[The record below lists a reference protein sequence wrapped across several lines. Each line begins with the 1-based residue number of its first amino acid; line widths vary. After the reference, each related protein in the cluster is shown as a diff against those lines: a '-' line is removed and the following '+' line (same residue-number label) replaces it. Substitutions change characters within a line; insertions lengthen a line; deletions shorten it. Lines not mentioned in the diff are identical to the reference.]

1 MVSKTEYGYI
11 RSHSLEE
18 EMRSSYLDYAMS
30 VIVSRALPDVRDGLK
45 PVQRRILYAAHEMG
59 LRPNSSYR
67 KSARLVGDVL
77 GKYHP
82 HGDGAVYDAA
92 VRMAQDFS
100 MRVPLIDGQ
109 GNFGSV
115 DNDPPAA
122 MRYTELKLSSA
133 ADELLD
139 NLEQETVDF
148 VDNFDASLQMPN
160 VLPARLPNLLVNGA
174 AGIAVG
180 MATNIPPHN
189 PSEICDGITK
199 LIDRP
204 MTTAEELLEIIPG
217 PDFPTGAVIMGRD
230 GSKDAYTT
238 GRGQIIVRGVAEIE
252 QMRRSSRMQIAV
264 TELPYQVNKAAL
276 IEKIALLVKNRR
288 LEGITEIRDESD
300 RRGMR
305 IVMELRGGAQGMVI
319 LNNLYKLTELQKS
332 FSANMLALVDGKPE
346 AVTVR
351 SALIHYI
358 NFRREI
364 IVRRSEYELRRA
376 RERAHILEGL
386 RIALNNIDEII
397 RLIRAADDVETART
411 QLMNT
416 FALDQPQAQ
425 AILDMQLRRLAAL
438 EQEKIETEFKELQA
452 KIAELQDL
460 INDPHKVDLV
470 IKKETRGLKKKVGD
484 ERRTQ
489 ISDDVLEIN
498 RDDIEAH
505 EQIVVTLSQ
514 GGYIKRI
521 AASTFRNQHRGGK
534 GVSGM
539 RLGDDDPIK
548 NVIVVDTHDRLLFF
562 TNTGRVLSVKAY
574 ELRPDLSR
582 NTRGVPVQNIIP
594 ISDTERVESII
605 GVPKLDIPD
614 VYLVMATRQGSIK
627 RTALSHIANI
637 RRAGLI
643 IFNLRDKDS
652 LVTARLADETQDIMM
667 VTREGKSIRFPVTD
681 VTTRQRAA
689 GGVRGISLQD
699 KKDHVVSMDIVIPD
713 SKILVIS
720 DHGYGKLTYLKSY
733 RTQGRGGSG
742 IKTMSITRKTG
753 KVAAAE
759 IIGDSDE
766 VYLVSKKAQII
777 RTNLAEIRA
786 IGRATQGVRVFK
798 PKTGDT
804 VVSISCV
811 SEFEVPEEKITGD
824 ANNNGTQNGMTKL
837 I

>member
-1 MVSKTEYGYI
+1 MTRRVIEAGERGELDSIPGFAGAYLKVLKVALSHPSKVLVASLGLLVGAQVTYGVFGSGVEFFPDVEPDNAKIQVRARGNLSLDEQDSLI
-11 RSHSLEE
+11 REVEQQVLDIGGVETFYTRVGPEASSEESEDIIGSISLEFADW
-18 EMRSSYLDYAMS
+18 R
-30 VIVSRALPDVRDGLK
+30 
-45 PVQRRILYAAHEMG
+45 
-59 LRPNSSYR
+59 LRP
-67 KSARLVGDVL
+67 K
-77 GKYHP
+77 
-82 HGDGAVYDAA
+82 
-92 VRMAQDFS
+92 VRQIF
-100 MRVPLIDGQ
+100 
-109 GNFGSV
+109 
-115 DNDPPAA
+115 
-122 MRYTELKLSSA
+122 TE
-133 ADELLD
+133 
-139 NLEQETVDF
+139 
-148 VDNFDASLQMPN
+148 
-160 VLPARLPNLLVNGA
+160 
-174 AGIAVG
+174 I
-180 MATNIPPHN
+180 
-189 PSEICDGITK
+189 
-199 LIDRP
+199 
-204 MTTAEELLEIIPG
+204 
-217 PDFPTGAVIMGRD
+217 
-230 GSKDAYTT
+230 
-238 GRGQIIVRGVAEIE
+238 RGQIGDLAGVIIDLRKEEGGPPVGKPIQIQLASRHHKLLAPAAAKVRAQFDSMGGLHSIEDSRPLPGIDWEVVVDRAQAAKYGADIGSVGNMVQMTTMGYKIGTYRPDDSDDEIEIRVRFPEQHRTIEELNHVRLNTPAGSVPISNFVVRQAREKTGMVKRVDGRRVITIRADVEEGVLVNNKINELAEWLQIAEIDPRVQVTFKGE
-252 QMRRSSRMQIAV
+252 DEERAKAEAFLSRAFLVALFVMAAILITQFNSFYSAFLILFAV
-264 TELPYQVNKAAL
+264 VMSTIGVLMGLL
-276 IEKIALLVKNRR
+276 ITNSPFGIVMNGIGVIALA
-288 LEGITEIRDESD
+288 GI
-300 RRGMR
+300 
-305 IVMELRGGAQGMVI
+305 VV
-319 LNNLYKLTELQKS
+319 N
-332 FSANMLALVDGKPE
+332 
-346 AVTVR
+346 
-351 SALIHYI
+351 
-358 NFRREI
+358 
-364 IVRRSEYELRRA
+364 
-376 RERAHILEGL
+376 
-386 RIALNNIDEII
+386 NNIV
-397 RLIRAADDVETART
+397 LI
-411 QLMNT
+411 
-416 FALDQPQAQ
+416 
-425 AILDMQLRRLAAL
+425 
-438 EQEKIETEFKELQA
+438 
-452 KIAELQDL
+452 
-460 INDPHKVDLV
+460 
-470 IKKETRGLKKKVGD
+470 
-484 ERRTQ
+484 
-489 ISDDVLEIN
+489 
-498 RDDIEAH
+498 
-505 EQIVVTLSQ
+505 
-514 GGYIKRI
+514 
-521 AASTFRNQHRGGK
+521 
-534 GVSGM
+534 
-539 RLGDDDPIK
+539 
-548 NVIVVDTHDRLLFF
+548 DTHDRLLFF

-594 ISDTERVESII
+594 ISDTEKVESII

-720 DHGYGKLTYLKSY
+720 DHGYGKLTYLKNY

>member
-230 GSKDAYTT
+230 GIKDAYTT

-498 RDDIEAH
+498 RDDIEANRRYP
-505 EQIVVTLSQ
+505 Q
-514 GGYIKRI
+514 
-521 AASTFRNQHRGGK
+521 
-534 GVSGM
+534 
-539 RLGDDDPIK
+539 P
-548 NVIVVDTHDRLLFF
+548 
-562 TNTGRVLSVKAY
+562 GRVHKTYSCQHLPQPTSRGQGSLWY
-574 ELRPDLSR
+574 EAWGRRPD
-582 NTRGVPVQNIIP
+582 Q
-594 ISDTERVESII
+594 ERHC
-605 GVPKLDIPD
+605 
-614 VYLVMATRQGSIK
+614 R
-627 RTALSHIANI
+627 
-637 RRAGLI
+637 
-643 IFNLRDKDS
+643 
-652 LVTARLADETQDIMM
+652 
-667 VTREGKSIRFPVTD
+667 
-681 VTTRQRAA
+681 
-689 GGVRGISLQD
+689 
-699 KKDHVVSMDIVIPD
+699 
-713 SKILVIS
+713 
-720 DHGYGKLTYLKSY
+720 
-733 RTQGRGGSG
+733 
-742 IKTMSITRKTG
+742 
-753 KVAAAE
+753 
-759 IIGDSDE
+759 
-766 VYLVSKKAQII
+766 
-777 RTNLAEIRA
+777 
-786 IGRATQGVRVFK
+786 
-798 PKTGDT
+798 
-804 VVSISCV
+804 
-811 SEFEVPEEKITGD
+811 
-824 ANNNGTQNGMTKL
+824 
-837 I
+837 